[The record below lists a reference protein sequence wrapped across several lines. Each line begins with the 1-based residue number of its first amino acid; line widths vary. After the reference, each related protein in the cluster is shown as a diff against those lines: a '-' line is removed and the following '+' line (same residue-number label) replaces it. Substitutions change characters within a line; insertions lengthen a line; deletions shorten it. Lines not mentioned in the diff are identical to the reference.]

1 MAEENVTRS
10 AAGAPV
16 RRRITLLSNVN
27 MSSVSRRL
35 SREAEVHQPSGY
47 GNELGAMMNPNSDYN
62 QFEPEITFLVM
73 DLAELTE
80 HELEKEAV
88 EAHVEQWY
96 ATFAEAMRP
105 DRIYYVS
112 DVYLYSPELEA
123 ADLLVDRVALENL
136 WMDRLDTLCE
146 QFPNVRK
153 FPYRRMIE
161 QLGEENAFSMKMW
174 YMGKILLS
182 NEAQKRLAELILR
195 YVHMEYRTPKKV
207 LVLDLD
213 NTLWGGLAGEHD
225 QSPVVLSEDHS
236 GLAYKNHQR
245 VIRQMQKQG
254 VLLAIVSKNNEEDA
268 EAILKNHPHMVLK
281 PEHFAAKRIN
291 WNAKSENILEIAQE
305 LNLGVDS
312 FVFWDD
318 SPQER
323 MEVAQMLPQVTVPDF
338 PENAENLAAA
348 MTAIYHEYFEKSVLT
363 KEDLDKTAQYAE
375 NAKRMELKKTTSNFY
390 EYLKELKIVVTRVE
404 ADKHLKR
411 LEDMVNKTNQFN
423 LTTVRHTMSE
433 LQQLLNDPYQKLFA
447 YRVEDRFGDNGV
459 VAAVIV
465 DMSQSVP
472 VIEEFLMSCRVMG
485 KNVEYGILKD
495 VELEMLD
502 EHFTKLR
509 GYYIPTAK
517 NKPVEDF
524 YAKAGYEMLGE
535 RADGTKVYEVDLTK
549 APLREF
555 VGQMV
560 LENLKI
566 KEIPL

>member
-1 MAEENVTRS
+1 MERGVEK
-10 AAGAPV
+10 
-16 RRRITLLSNVN
+16 RRITLLSNVN

-62 QFEPEITFLVM
+62 QFDPEITFLII
-73 DLAELTE
+73 DLAELVE
-80 HELEKEAV
+80 HEFEKDVV

-96 ATFAEAMRP
+96 ATLAEALRP
-105 DRIYYVS
+105 ERIYYVS
-112 DVYLYSPELEA
+112 DVCLFSPELEA
-123 ADLLVDRVALENL
+123 ADLLTDRVTLENL

-146 QFPNVRK
+146 KFANVRK

-195 YVHMEYRTPKKV
+195 YVRMEYRTPKKV

-213 NTLWGGLAGEHD
+213 NTLWGGLAGEHE
-225 QSPVVLSEDHS
+225 QSPVALSEDHG

-254 VLLAIVSKNNEEDA
+254 VLLAIVSKNNEADA
-268 EAILKNHPHMVLK
+268 EEILKHHPHMVLK

-338 PENAENLAAA
+338 PENPEELAPA
-348 MTAIYHEYFEKSVLT
+348 MTNIYHDYFEKPVLT
-363 KEDLDKTAQYAE
+363 KEDLDKTTQYAE
-375 NAKRMELKKTTSNFY
+375 NAKRMELKKTTGNFY

-433 LQQLLNDPYQKLFA
+433 LQQILSDPYQKLFA
-447 YRVEDRFGDNGV
+447 YRVEDRFGDNGI

-472 VIEEFLMSCRVMG
+472 TIEEFLMSCRVMG

-560 LENLKI
+560 LENIKI
-566 KEIPL
+566 KDIMV

>member
-1 MAEENVTRS
+1 MSEEKK
-10 AAGAPV
+10 
-16 RRRITLLSNVN
+16 RITLLSNIN

-35 SREAEVHQPSGY
+35 SREAQVHQPSGY
-47 GNELGAMMNPNSDYN
+47 GNELGAMMNPASDYN
-62 QFEPEITFLVM
+62 QFDPQITFVLM
-73 DLAELTE
+73 DLAELAE
-80 HELEKEAV
+80 HVFDKETV
-88 EAHVEQWY
+88 EARIDQWY
-96 ATFAEAMRP
+96 ASFAGALRP
-105 DRIYYVS
+105 ERIYYVG
-112 DVYLYSPELEA
+112 DVYLYAPELEA
-123 ADLLVDRVALENL
+123 AGLLIDKGMLEGI
-136 WMDRLDTLCE
+136 WTDRLDTLCE
-146 QFPNVRK
+146 QFQNVRK

-161 QLGEENAFSMKMW
+161 RLGEENAFSLKMW
-174 YMGKILLS
+174 YMGKILLGS
-182 NEAQKRLAELILR
+182 EAQKRLAELILH
-195 YVHMEYRTPKKV
+195 YVKIEYRTPKKV

-213 NTLWGGLAGEHD
+213 NTLWGGLAGEAD
-225 QSPVVLSEDHS
+225 LNPVVLSEDHA

-245 VIRQMQKQG
+245 VLLQMQKQG
-254 VLLAIVSKNNEEDA
+254 VLLVIVSKNNEADA
-268 EAILKNHPHMVLK
+268 EEILKKHPHMVLQ

-291 WNAKSENILEIAQE
+291 WKSKSENILEIAE
-305 LNLGVDS
+305 GLNLGVDS

-338 PENAENLAAA
+338 PENPEDLAAA
-348 MTAIYHEYFEKSVLT
+348 MTGIYHEYFEKSVLT
-363 KEDLDKTAQYAE
+363 AEDLDKTAQYAE

-404 ADKHLKR
+404 ADKHMKR

-423 LTTVRHTMSE
+423 LTTARHTMSE
-433 LQQLLNDPYQKLFA
+433 LQEILEDPYQQIFA
-447 YRVEDRFGDNGV
+447 YRVQDCFGDNGV
-459 VAAVIV
+459 VACVIV

-502 EHFTKLR
+502 NHFTALR

-524 YAKAGYEMLGE
+524 YTKAGYEMLGE
-535 RADGTKVYEVDLTK
+535 RPDGTRIYEVDLTK

-560 LENLKI
+560 LENIKI